1 MFFNSPKC
9 MCRKIAAAQRTVFGR
24 RSVEPNLKSALVE
37 RNHKLD
43 FYFSVKSQAMS
54 LKKDKET
61 GEPITEIRTGVS

>member
-1 MFFNSPKC
+1 MISPTFLY
-9 MCRKIAAAQRTVFGR
+9 RKIAAAQRTVFGR

-43 FYFSVKSQAMS
+43 FFFSEKSQVMS

>member
-1 MFFNSPKC
+1 MFFNSPKFL
-9 MCRKIAAAQRTVFGR
+9 CRKIAAAQRTVFG

-43 FYFSVKSQAMS
+43 FYFSVNSQAMS

-61 GEPITEIRTGVS
+61 GLPITEIRTGVS